1 MLNHLFSL
9 LANKVWVLFAKPI
22 KYLKLSYLKLVGNQ
36 PDLPKQT
43 FYEQS
48 GEPRLGD
55 SQAVLHYRPK
65 ALKLPLLKYI
75 GLFLASLIL
84 VLFYHPVATAQAN
97 NKPEFDY
104 LSIIWVLISA
114 ALVFFMNAGF
124 AMLEA
129 GLCQTRNAVNVL
141 AKNLIVFCVS
151 ILAFWWLGFGIMF
164 GDGNSFYGQE
174 GFFFQTFSLP
184 FNNNF
189 PAAFQDLAK
198 LAQGQSFLSV
208 FFFQVVF
215 AGTAATIVSGAV
227 AERIKFWAFFWF
239 SFLLVGIAYPITGRW
254 AWGPDGFLASSFNFL
269 DFAGSTVVHSVGG
282 MAGLLGAIL
291 LGPRS
296 GWQGYD
302 PSKTYEER
310 FRKAKSTQFTAYNL
324 TFSTL
329 GCLILWL
336 GWLGFNGGSV
346 KALAHVPHVI
356 MTTMIAAASGGLFVL
371 LLRGLRRNK
380 PALPLVINGILGGLV
395 GITASS
401 AYVSLAVAMF
411 IGAVSGLCVI
421 ILEAVLEY
429 YRIDDP
435 VGAVP
440 VHLGCGVWGTL
451 AVGLFVHRLPPYIEQ
466 EVDRVEQ
473 ILGQLIGIFSVLFMT
488 TILCLI
494 FWLGVGLMIYFV
506 ELLNEKLQISSQSQ
520 ESPDQKIHSDRQKY
534 QSEGLLIESPLEY
547 IMKYIKIS
555 REALRVSLENEKRG
569 SDGTFSPINS

>member
-1 MLNHLFSL
+1 MLNHLLSFLASRRYSALKYAKRYPLGRQIL
-9 LANKVWVLFAKPI
+9 LRLRHVGD
-22 KYLKLSYLKLVGNQ
+22 LS
-36 PDLPKQT
+36 KQIGQNST
-43 FYEQS
+43 IMQ
-48 GEPRLGD
+48 LHD
-55 SQAVLHYRPK
+55 SQELVNYLAKGR
-65 ALKLPLLKYI
+65 KLLPLKYI
-75 GLFLASLIL
+75 GLFLAALIL
-84 VLFYHPVATAQAN
+84 VLFHHPVAIAQVN
-97 NKPEFDY
+97 NKTDFDY
-104 LSIIWVLISA
+104 LKNIWVLVSA
-114 ALVFFMNAGF
+114 SLVFFMNAGF

-151 ILAFWWLGFGIMF
+151 ILAFWWLGFGFMF

-174 GFFFQTFSLP
+174 GFFFQTFSPP

-189 PAAFQDLAK
+189 PAQFQDLAN

-208 FFFQVVF
+208 FFFQAVF

-239 SFLLVGIAYPITGRW
+239 SFFLVGIAYPITGRW

-291 LGPRS
+291 LGPRT

-302 PSKTYEER
+302 PSKTGDNR
-310 FRKAKSTQFTAYNL
+310 FSKVRSRQLGTYNL

-346 KALAHVPHVI
+346 KALAHIPHVI
-356 MTTMIAAASGGLFVL
+356 MTTMISAASGGIFVL

-380 PALPLVINGILGGLV
+380 PPLPLVINGILGGLV

-421 ILEAVLEY
+421 IFEAVLEF

-440 VHLGCGVWGTL
+440 VHLGCGVWGTV
-451 AVGLFVHRLPPYIEQ
+451 AVGLFVHQLPPYIEQ
-466 EVDRVEQ
+466 DVNRVEQ
-473 ILGQLIGIFSVLFMT
+473 ILGQLVGIFSVLSMT

-506 ELLNEKLQISSQSQ
+506 ELLNEQLRVSSQSL
-520 ESPDQKIHSDRQKY
+520 ESPEHKIQSDREKY
-534 QSEGLLIESPLEY
+534 RAENIIVESPLEW

-555 REALRVSLENEKRG
+555 KEALRVSIENEKRG
-569 SDGTFSPINS
+569 SDGTFSPVNS

>member
-1 MLNHLFSL
+1 MLNYQLTII
-9 LANKVWVLFAKPI
+9 ANKILGSINFLI
-22 KYLKLSYLKLVGNQ
+22 DYSKLLYSNILNYINYKWYALGIRKNR
-36 PDLPKQT
+36 D
-43 FYEQS
+43 
-48 GEPRLGD
+48 RL
-55 SQAVLHYRPK
+55 
-65 ALKLPLLKYI
+65 YI
-75 GLFLASLIL
+75 GLFFSGILA
-84 VLFYHPVATAQAN
+84 VLLYHPVANAQVNDKA
-97 NKPEFDY
+97 EFDL
-104 LSIIWVLISA
+104 LSILWTLIAA

-164 GDGNSFYGQE
+164 GDGNSLLGQE
-174 GFFFQTFSLP
+174 GFFFQMFSPP

-189 PAAFQDLAK
+189 PAEFQDLAS
-198 LAQGQSFLSV
+198 LSQGQSFLST
-208 FFFQVVF
+208 FFFQLVF

-254 AWGPDGFLASSFNFL
+254 VWGPDGFLASSFNFL

-291 LGPRS
+291 LGPRR
-296 GWQGYD
+296 GWYGYE
-302 PSKTYEER
+302 PNIVGQTK
-310 FRKAKSTQFTAYNL
+310 FNKAKVIQFKSYNL

-346 KALAHVPHVI
+346 KALSHIPHVI
-356 MTTMIAAASGGLFVL
+356 MTTMISAAFGGIFVL
-371 LLRGLRRNK
+371 LLRGLRRDK
-380 PALPLVINGILGGLV
+380 PPLPTVINGILGGLV

-421 ILEAVLEY
+421 LCEALLES

-440 VHLGCGVWGTL
+440 VHLGCGIWGTI

-466 EVDRVEQ
+466 EINRPEQ
-473 ILGQLIGIFSVLFMT
+473 ILGQLVGIFSVLLVT
-488 TILCLI
+488 TVLCLI
-494 FWLGVGLMIYFV
+494 FWLGVGMLLYLV
-506 ELLNEKLQISSQSQ
+506 ELFNEQLLISSQFL
-520 ESPDQKIHSDRQKY
+520 ESPNQKVELTRNKY
-534 QSEGLLIESPLEY
+534 QSENLIAESPLEY
-547 IMKYIKIS
+547 LMKYIKIS
-555 REALRVSLENEKRG
+555 REALRVSIENERIG
-569 SDGTFSPINS
+569 SDGTFSPPRS